1 MKKTQRREYILIS
14 AVTVANN
21 FIRKGKEENISIT
34 PLKLQ
39 KLVYFLYKRYL
50 QKTGDKLFS
59 EQFETW
65 KYGPV
70 VPSIYTE
77 FSTYG
82 DDPIKSFAQD
92 SQGNCYVV
100 TEEGSFKEAFD
111 YVWSTYKN
119 YSGMSLSS
127 LTHQPNTAWSKA
139 KEAERQY
146 LTDEEI
152 NNEQE
157 LK

>member
-1 MKKTQRREYILIS
+1 
-14 AVTVANN
+14 
-21 FIRKGKEENISIT
+21 
-34 PLKLQ
+34 
-39 KLVYFLYKRYL
+39 L